1 MPFLFVDYDQG
12 AGGERFCAG
21 LSESPECERLQYQ
34 QFANGRTKV
43 HDVFDGAF
51 LAKSNP
57 TVEVKKSHPELYTVI
72 PTHRRTDYA
81 KSILEDVYSIRI
93 RMPTDPV
100 LHDRIT
106 EHRINKVLLSRE
118 PQPEY
123 FFGELKILS
132 KFENNRDFI
141 KKVKRDMRNIDLVLL
156 SQNKDPT
163 PEAVE
168 QYLQE
173 VRKERYPEP
182 DHDYDL
188 VIPYEQLAY
197 QPEQV
202 KQTLSQQFGITVTGD
217 WLATYA

>member
-21 LSESPECERLQYQ
+21 LSESPECETLRYQ
-34 QFANGRTKV
+34 QFANSRTKV
-43 HDVFDGAF
+43 HDLFDGAF
-51 LAKSNP
+51 LAISNP
-57 TVEVKKSHPELYTVI
+57 TVEINKSHPSLYTVI

-81 KSILEDVYSIRI
+81 KSILEDVHSIRI
-93 RMPTDPV
+93 RMPQDPV
-100 LHDRIT
+100 LLNRII
-106 EHRINKVLLSRE
+106 EQRINKVLLSSQ

-141 KKVKRDMRNIDLVLL
+141 KKVKRDMLNIELVLL

-168 QYLQE
+168 KYLQE
-173 VRKERYPEP
+173 VRQQRYPEP
-182 DHDYDL
+182 DHEYDL
-188 VIPYEQLAY
+188 VIPYEKLAY
-197 QPEQV
+197 EPEQV
-202 KQTLSQQFGITVTGD
+202 KQILYQQFEITVVGD
-217 WLATYA
+217 WLTTYA

>member
-21 LSESPECERLQYQ
+21 LGESPECESLRYQ
-34 QFANGRTKV
+34 QFENGRTKV

-57 TVEVKKSHPELYTVI
+57 IVRVKKSHPSLYTVI

-81 KSILEDVYSIRI
+81 KSILEDVHSIRI
-93 RMPTDPV
+93 RMPEDPV

-106 EHRINKVLLSRE
+106 EQRISKVLLSRE
-118 PQPEY
+118 PMPEY

-141 KKVKRDMRNIDLVLL
+141 KKVKRDMRNIELVLL

-163 PEAVE
+163 PETID

-173 VRKERYPEP
+173 VRKERNPEP
-182 DHDYDL
+182 DYKYDL
-188 VIPYEQLAY
+188 VIPYEKLAY
-197 QPEQV
+197 EPEQV
-202 KQTLSQQFGITVTGD
+202 KHMLNQKFGITVVGD
-217 WLATYA
+217 WLASYA